1 MQQNRTNEILC
12 VAKSQF
18 ALHTPYIRPEIL
30 GNGSAAWNRYC
41 NILTIAAKKNAVNNA
56 ENLHR
61 DYNEITKT
69 QFNCDKLHSFV
80 PRKCKQEKNTNSTR
94 ALRQPF
100 DSHAKTADTQADKR
114 FFSFYFYFWL
124 QSDTFRGQ
132 TRCTMILMRIL
143 ILLLIPTPFPIPF
156 AMLIYATT
164 ATYNPHLAFRRV
176 LSQWQMKLAKC
187 MHATIS
193 SMRRIQQE

>member
-80 PRKCKQEKNTNSTR
+80 PRKCTK
-94 ALRQPF
+94 
-100 DSHAKTADTQADKR
+100 
-114 FFSFYFYFWL
+114 
-124 QSDTFRGQ
+124 
-132 TRCTMILMRIL
+132 
-143 ILLLIPTPFPIPF
+143 
-156 AMLIYATT
+156 
-164 ATYNPHLAFRRV
+164 
-176 LSQWQMKLAKC
+176 
-187 MHATIS
+187 
-193 SMRRIQQE
+193 RRIQIQLEHFGSHLIRTPRQQTHKLTSVSSPFIFIFGCRATHFADRRDVQWFWCGFWFYCWFRLHFRFRLLCWFMQQLQHTIHTWPLDEYWVSGKWS